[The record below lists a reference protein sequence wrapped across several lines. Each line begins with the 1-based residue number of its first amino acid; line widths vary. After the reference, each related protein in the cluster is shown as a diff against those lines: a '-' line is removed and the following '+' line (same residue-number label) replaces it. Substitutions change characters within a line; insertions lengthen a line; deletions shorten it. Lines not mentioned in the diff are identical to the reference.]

1 MRTLKELKEDI
12 KNIAKEMT
20 EIVSKKFKPV
30 IKDLEKENPKLFEA
44 MSEATEMSIVL
55 YFLEEAVEHWVDE
68 GDVGNVTRRDAK
80 KIR

>member
-20 EIVSKKFKPV
+20 EIVTEKFKPL
-30 IKDLEKENPKLFEA
+30 IDDLEKENPKLKEA
-44 MSEATEMSIVL
+44 LASASEMSVTL

-68 GDVGNVTRRDAK
+68 GDK
-80 KIR
+80 